1 MFRSNL
7 TLFRALK
14 ALLFYQLQPKM
25 GRFDSVLHFQKK
37 KSFKMASAIRRRSHL
52 EHATNYALSELY
64 CIRMLT
70 LDMRHPAHP
79 FCNLLT
85 LDTQPIN
92 KNKQIKKQRF
102 SSEILKKIC

>member
-1 MFRSNL
+1 MFRSKL

-37 KSFKMASAIRRRSHL
+37 RAFKMASAICRRSHL

-64 CIRMLT
+64 YIRMLT
-70 LDMRHPAHP
+70 LDTHSG
-79 FCNLLT
+79 NETSGTSLL
-85 LDTQPIN
+85 QSIN
-92 KNKQIKKQRF
+92 ARYPTD
-102 SSEILKKIC
+102 